1 MKRTIHSLIFVLCIV
16 FSVAGAY
23 NVMADNAEV
32 EKLAKEIACGQ
43 DGKVEKTPP
52 SPKDN
57 SRAKPVECRA
67 QKTSMER
74 NPIAQTF
81 EFATTT
87 GRVTVRCSRSLVLF
101 GEYACA
107 RR

>member
-1 MKRTIHSLIFVLCIV
+1 MKRWIQNGVFLACVL

-23 NVMADNAEV
+23 NVMSDNAEV
-32 EKLAKEIACGQ
+32 EKLAQELACRS
-43 DGKVEKTPP
+43 DAPAPKGKPDAP
-52 SPKDN
+52 
-57 SRAKPVECRA
+57 CRA

-81 EFATTT
+81 EFATSRETA
-87 GRVTVRCSRSLVLF
+87 RVRCTRAFFMV
-101 GEYACA
+101 GDYACE